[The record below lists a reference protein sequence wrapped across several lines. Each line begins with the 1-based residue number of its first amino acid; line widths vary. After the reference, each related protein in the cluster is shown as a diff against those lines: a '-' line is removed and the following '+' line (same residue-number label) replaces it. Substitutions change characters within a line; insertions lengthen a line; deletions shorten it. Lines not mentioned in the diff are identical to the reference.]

1 MMTNGNHAQLALA
14 QVLVVLCVTLNV
26 AAAPA
31 AAPDGSSSVS
41 LSVRVVQR
49 TETNVLLVAELRN
62 ETGKELRIEGQ
73 TAFSWRYRAWDADT
87 SLPVSSG
94 GMCARVLD
102 QPLFERLITVAP
114 GHIVSNLF
122 PIALP
127 TRSATHLEARAIYS
141 TNVRMKDIKD
151 SPSWMGA
158 LTSAW
163 IRVTS
168 TDVGD
173 KP

>member
-1 MMTNGNHAQLALA
+1 MTNGNHAQLALA
-14 QVLVVLCVTLNV
+14 QVLVVLCMTLNV

-31 AAPDGSSSVS
+31 AVPDDSSPVS

-102 QPLFERLITVAP
+102 QPLSERLITVAS

-173 KP
+173 EP